1 MMIYFVYFVYHCQ
14 KLQNLRKLN
23 LGHSDKFE
31 IEIKKISCGSH
42 FQDAELVISRC
53 SVEEGKEMH

>member
-1 MMIYFVYFVYHCQ
+1 M
-14 KLQNLRKLN
+14 QNLRKLN

-42 FQDAELVISRC
+42 FQDAELVISR
-53 SVEEGKEMH
+53 SVEEGKELHQEL